1 MIKLPMQ
8 HSGVGIGEFS
18 WNHNPG
24 RFIVLEWLGFV
35 CVAGFLCGVLLLSR
49 RAAALLRSALDLWIS
64 FQIAT
69 DRAGISGSALEI
81 TTLPKNVKSGDSE
94 SLHIVQPGV
103 VQSTGFLELKS
114 TSWRIGEDSLADMCT
129 TLILSAEI

>member
-1 MIKLPMQ
+1 MIKLPMH

-35 CVAGFLCGVLLLSR
+35 CVAGFLCGVWR
-49 RAAALLRSALDLWIS
+49 AALLSSALDLWIS

-69 DRAGISGSALEI
+69 DTAGISGSALEI

-103 VQSTGFLELKS
+103 VQSKGFLELKS
-114 TSWRIGEDSLADMCT
+114 TSWRIGEDSLADMYT